1 MLSKGLE
8 DIAAAL
14 ENSLPNA
21 KKIELSHDLLLG
33 VYTGGWKPVLTCM

>member
-14 ENSLPNA
+14 ENSLQML
-21 KKIELSHDLLLG
+21 KIELSHNLLLG